1 MVNIQLIH
9 TQNFPQLNLKF
20 SKLISKNLYVKG
32 IFYALHFMLEIS
44 RTLDF
49 HLMKDIKGYLVHAGF
64 LLIT

>member
-1 MVNIQLIH
+1 MVNIQLKH
-9 TQNFPQLNLKF
+9 TENLPQINLKF

-44 RTLDF
+44 RALDF
-49 HLMKDIKGYLVHAGF
+49 HLMKDIKEYLVHAGF